1 LGSILGLEILSAE
14 EREDSM
20 KKAIAVVFLIA
31 LAGSTPRL
39 HAKEASENRG
49 ASMLFAAPQDRQL
62 QRLEQLAARV
72 AKLED
77 EITRLEERNKQ
88 LRAQLASNAP
98 LGMPGG
104 VPGLPVAG
112 PGGAIENRGK

>member
-1 LGSILGLEILSAE
+1 
-14 EREDSM
+14 M
-20 KKAIAVVFLIA
+20 MKAIAAVLLVA
-31 LAGSTPRL
+31 LAGSTPCL
-39 HAKEASENRG
+39 HAKEAMEGRG

-88 LRAQLASNAP
+88 LKAQLASNAP
-98 LGMPGG
+98 VGMPGG
-104 VPGLPVAG
+104 VPGQPVAG
-112 PGGAIENRGK
+112 PAWSIENKGK